1 MVFREGLT
9 RLLAEAGHQLVA
21 VVGDAGALL
30 AAVPAP
36 RPDLAIV
43 EVRMQPTMSDARAH
57 GPDHKHRARIHHLA
71 SLGI

>member
-1 MVFREGLT
+1 VVFREGLT
-9 RLLAEAGHQLVA
+9 RLLAEAGHQLV
-21 VVGDAGALL
+21 GDAGALL
-30 AAVPAP
+30 DAVRAP